1 MMKQLSPPIPVDTP
15 KGKALCIGWIDYGPE
30 HHLIWICFQNDTRE
44 CWCWNNPDIR
54 AQSNPTMGRPN

>member
-30 HHLIWICFQNDTRE
+30 HHLIWICFQNDTK
-44 CWCWNNPDIR
+44 
-54 AQSNPTMGRPN
+54 